1 MYHPCTSPCTI
12 HVRLKYIFI
21 KSDILRYTLVMI
33 YDTIINSTIINGEG
47 DYMHFGV
54 HVKGSLFSLFSS
66 C

>member
-1 MYHPCTSPCTI
+1 
-12 HVRLKYIFI
+12 
-21 KSDILRYTLVMI
+21 MI